1 MAGRTL
7 RFPFGS
13 SALQWSQALLL
24 RGSPPPCGGPQP
36 IPPSLK
42 SPRVNIRPSQDEQW
56 ATEYRTDAVE
66 RYSPLGIVPLLACD
80 HRANQ
85 FDHGAEHQSE
95 TGHALKAGHE
105 QSHGGNDRSDR
116 YDMKGLHQAFALVGV
131 GPGGGGVP
139 GGLGVCLWFAR
150 NGSGVTQFAPAWG
163 DIGWHSL
170 RRIGG
175 VLTSVRL
182 PAIRPPPSLCATH
195 CAAASS
201 PDPVAPQAGPAAP
214 AGSPWLVH
222 TPPESR

>member
-1 MAGRTL
+1 MTDQAWGKSRLCQCNFDSCPRLLNKRQRPKTSNYEVRSPEGAMAGRTL

-116 YDMKGLHQAFALVGV
+116 YDMKGLHQAVAPVGV
-131 GPGGGGVP
+131 GPRGWGCRRPRCLPV
-139 GGLGVCLWFAR
+139 VC
-150 NGSGVTQFAPAWG
+150 TQW
-163 DIGWHSL
+163 L
-170 RRIGG
+170 RRC
-175 VLTSVRL
+175 S
-182 PAIRPPPSLCATH
+182 AIR
-195 CAAASS
+195 
-201 PDPVAPQAGPAAP
+201 
-214 AGSPWLVH
+214 
-222 TPPESR
+222 SRVG